1 MGERD
6 KQEALEQI
14 RNEERMSQRL
24 QNELDYQSQKDEQI
38 YRVLLDSFTGDK
50 KIQNLCQAYLQ
61 QSRNNGRKRNDLVM
75 EYQKL
80 NYEKKRRIEEKKG
93 EV

>member
-1 MGERD
+1 MGEREE
-6 KQEALEQI
+6 QEALEQI
-14 RNEERMSQRL
+14 RNEERMIQRL
-24 QNELDYQSQKDEQI
+24 QNELDYQSRKDEQI

>member
-1 MGERD
+1 MGEREE
-6 KQEALEQI
+6 QEALEQI
-14 RNEERMSQRL
+14 RNEERMIQRL
-24 QNELDYQSQKDEQI
+24 QNELDYQSRKDEQI

-80 NYEKKRRIEEKKG
+80 NYEKKRRLEEKKG

>member
-1 MGERD
+1 MVEREE
-6 KQEALEQI
+6 QEALEQI
-14 RNEERMSQRL
+14 RNEERMIQRL
-24 QNELDYQSQKDEQI
+24 QNELDYQSRKDEQI

-80 NYEKKRRIEEKKG
+80 NYEKKRRLEEKKG

>member
-1 MGERD
+1 MVEREE
-6 KQEALEQI
+6 QEALEQI
-14 RNEERMSQRL
+14 RNEERMIQRL
-24 QNELDYQSQKDEQI
+24 QNELDYQSQKDERM
-38 YRVLLDSFTGDK
+38 YRVLLESLPEDK

-80 NYEKKRRIEEKKG
+80 NYEKKRRLEEKKG
-93 EV
+93 EG

>member
-1 MGERD
+1 MGEREE
-6 KQEALEQI
+6 QEALEQI
-14 RNEERMSQRL
+14 RNEERMIQRL
-24 QNELDYQSQKDEQI
+24 QNELDYQSRKDEQI

-80 NYEKKRRIEEKKG
+80 NYEKKG

>member
-1 MGERD
+1 MVEREE
-6 KQEALEQI
+6 QEALEQI
-14 RNEERMSQRL
+14 RNEERMIQRL
-24 QNELDYQSQKDEQI
+24 QNKLDYQSQKDERM
-38 YRVLLDSFTGDK
+38 YRVLLESLPEDK
-50 KIQNLCQAYLQ
+50 KIQNLCQSYLQ

>member
-1 MGERD
+1 MGEREE
-6 KQEALEQI
+6 QEALEQI
-14 RNEERMSQRL
+14 RNEERMIQRL
-24 QNELDYQSQKDEQI
+24 QNELDYQSQKDERM
-38 YRVLLDSFTGDK
+38 YRVLLESFTEDK
-50 KIQNLCQAYLQ
+50 KIRNLCQAYLQ

-80 NYEKKRRIEEKKG
+80 NYEKKG

>member
-1 MGERD
+1 MGEREE
-6 KQEALEQI
+6 QEALEQI
-14 RNEERMSQRL
+14 RNEERMIQRL
-24 QNELDYQSQKDEQI
+24 QNELDYQSQKDERM
-38 YRVLLDSFTGDK
+38 YRVLLESLPEDK

-80 NYEKKRRIEEKKG
+80 NYEKKRRLEEKKG

>member
-1 MGERD
+1 MVEREE
-6 KQEALEQI
+6 QEALEQI
-14 RNEERMSQRL
+14 RNEERMIQRL
-24 QNELDYQSQKDEQI
+24 QNELDYQSQKDERM
-38 YRVLLDSFTGDK
+38 YRVLLESLPEDK

>member
-1 MGERD
+1 MVEREE
-6 KQEALEQI
+6 QEALEQI
-14 RNEERMSQRL
+14 RNEERMIQRL
-24 QNELDYQSQKDEQI
+24 QNELDYQSQKDERM
-38 YRVLLDSFTGDK
+38 YRVLLESLPEDK

-80 NYEKKRRIEEKKG
+80 NYEKKRRLEEKKG

>member
-1 MGERD
+1 MVEREE
-6 KQEALEQI
+6 QEALEQI
-14 RNEERMSQRL
+14 RNEERMIQRL
-24 QNELDYQSQKDEQI
+24 
-38 YRVLLDSFTGDK
+38 
-50 KIQNLCQAYLQ
+50 QNLCQAYLQ

-80 NYEKKRRIEEKKG
+80 NYEKKG

>member
-1 MGERD
+1 MVEREE
-6 KQEALEQI
+6 QEALEQI
-14 RNEERMSQRL
+14 RNEERMIQRL
-24 QNELDYQSQKDEQI
+24 
-38 YRVLLDSFTGDK
+38 
-50 KIQNLCQAYLQ
+50 QNLCQAYLQ

>member
-1 MGERD
+1 MGEREE
-6 KQEALEQI
+6 QEALEQI
-14 RNEERMSQRL
+14 RNEERMIQRL
-24 QNELDYQSQKDEQI
+24 QNELDYQSQKDERM
-38 YRVLLDSFTGDK
+38 YRVLLESLPEDK
-50 KIQNLCQAYLQ
+50 KIQNLCQSCLQ

>member
-1 MGERD
+1 MGEREE
-6 KQEALEQI
+6 QEALEQI
-14 RNEERMSQRL
+14 RNEERMIQRL

-61 QSRNNGRKRNDLVM
+61 QSRKNGRKRNDLVM

>member
-1 MGERD
+1 MVEREE
-6 KQEALEQI
+6 QEALEQI
-14 RNEERMSQRL
+14 RNEERMIQRL
-24 QNELDYQSQKDEQI
+24 QN
-38 YRVLLDSFTGDK
+38 
-50 KIQNLCQAYLQ
+50 LCQSYLH
-61 QSRNNGRKRNDLVM
+61 QSRKNGRKRNDLVM